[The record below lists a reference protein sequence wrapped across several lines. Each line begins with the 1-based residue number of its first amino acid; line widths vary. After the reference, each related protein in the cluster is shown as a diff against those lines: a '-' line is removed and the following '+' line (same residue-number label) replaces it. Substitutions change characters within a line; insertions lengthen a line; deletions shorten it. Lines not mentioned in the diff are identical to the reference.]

1 MFGDNAQLT
10 IPTDH
15 SSPPPFFSREKYYNS
30 LRNMSM
36 FDNKG
41 DWVQELIRCGGANNF
56 CYKDWR
62 VLTVDTETR
71 LPMRSMPLNYVVPK
85 HLADCDYLKAAE
97 KFRDSR
103 NIIWVYGYGSAS
115 LVRMAELLPDITDTR
130 TENSMI
136 ECIRAC
142 HPQKRQ
148 PHLMELAKCLP
159 SIQDVFEG
167 YRKLRQLCTPDTPK
181 LFRQQD
187 DKLLKS
193 LEGSCWPLYAA
204 LCLQQADL
212 AAREMRCNGKTV
224 VLQENDGRD
233 LTCIVS
239 SLVQILLDPYCRTIN
254 GFQSLIQKE
263 WVALGHPFCDRLGHV
278 YSDTASEQSPLFL
291 LFLDCVWQLLQQFCE
306 EFEFTETYL
315 TTLWD
320 ASFMPI
326 FDTFLFNCEHD
337 RLNARKDGLIMR
349 PVWDW
354 GEQFADK
361 DILFFTNPL
370 YRRAQSESAVGQP
383 NRKSMAVLPPS
394 AVQLP
399 VTSVLELRN
408 HPHLAGSG
416 AAGQRPMSI
425 SVLPKVTAVSVIGGA
440 VKEFCF

>member
-1 MFGDNAQLT
+1 
-10 IPTDH
+10 
-15 SSPPPFFSREKYYNS
+15 
-30 LRNMSM
+30 MSM

-41 DWVQELIRCGGANNF
+41 DWVQELLRCGATNF
-56 CYKDWR
+56 NYKDWR

-71 LPMRSMPLNYVVPK
+71 LPMRSLPLHYVVPK
-85 HLADCDYLKAAE
+85 SLADCDYLKAAE

-103 NIIWVYGYGSAS
+103 NAIWVYGYESAA
-115 LVRMAELLPDITDTR
+115 LIRMADLLPDITDNR

-142 HPQKRQ
+142 HPQKRV
-148 PHLMELAKCLP
+148 PHLMELSKCLP
-159 SIQDVFEG
+159 NIQDVGEG
-167 YRKLRQLCTPDTPK
+167 FRKLRQLCTPDTAK

-187 DKLLKS
+187 DKFLKS
-193 LEGSCWPLYAA
+193 LESSSWLLYVS
-204 LCLQQADL
+204 LCLECADK
-212 AAREMRCNGKTV
+212 AARDMLGGSSV
-224 VLQENDGRD
+224 ILQENDGRD
-233 LTCIVS
+233 MCCVVS
-239 SLVQILLDPYCRTIN
+239 SLTQILLDPFCRTIN

-278 YSDTASEQSPLFL
+278 YNDTTTASPLFL

-320 ASFMPI
+320 STFMPI

-337 RLNARKDGLIMR
+337 RLNARKDGLVMR

-370 YRRAQSESAVGQP
+370 YRRPQSSSAEASGTPQ
-383 NRKSMAVLPPS
+383 RRSMVPSS

-399 VTSVLELRN
+399 VTSLVELRN
-408 HPHLAGSG
+408 HPHLKNQQVALDK
-416 AAGQRPMSI
+416 QRPMSI
-425 SVLPKVTAVSVIGGA
+425 SVPPKEPAVGGD
-440 VKEFCF
+440 VYKLKEFRINSSRF